1 MHSFIIF
8 KQQYS
13 FLQEKTE
20 RKERDNTKKKKI
32 DNTVRKYP
40 QFKPKQHSSLHF
52 QNVGHAKVMRGQ

>member
-20 RKERDNTKKKKI
+20 RKERDNTKKKK
-32 DNTVRKYP
+32 DRQYREKMPTV
-40 QFKPKQHSSLHF
+40 
-52 QNVGHAKVMRGQ
+52 